1 MILAKNNENT
11 FAFVKVISK
20 ILLSCFTG
28 FEHAGM
34 CQQLK
39 VCSLLLCVCFVCK
52 VPNNTVD

>member
-1 MILAKNNENT
+1 MILTKNNENT

-39 VCSLLLCVCFVCK
+39 VCSLLLCVFCMQG
-52 VPNNTVD
+52 TR